1 MNLKRTLV
9 PMLMFAAAALT
20 DDKIRDKVMI
30 KLNRDPV
37 AKGGG
42 FEIDVKQGVVM
53 LTGKVESEKQK
64 AKAEN
69 LAHKVSG
76 VKSVQ
81 NQLVVATH

>member
-9 PMLMFAAAALT
+9 PMLMFAAVLT
-20 DDKIRDKVMI
+20 DDMIRDKVMI
-30 KLNRDPV
+30 KLNRDPI

-42 FEIDVKQGVVM
+42 FDIDVKQGIVT

-76 VKSVQ
+76 VKSVE
-81 NQLVVATH
+81 NRLVVVTH